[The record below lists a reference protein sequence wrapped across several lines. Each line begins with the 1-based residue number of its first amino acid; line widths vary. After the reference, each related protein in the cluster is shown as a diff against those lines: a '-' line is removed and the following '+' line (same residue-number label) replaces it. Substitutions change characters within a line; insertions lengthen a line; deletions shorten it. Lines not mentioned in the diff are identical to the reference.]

1 MLGLLTLDVRVALAD
16 ADPIGDIHLPE
27 AIQHR
32 LLLVTVD
39 DILEEPRSFRHSL
52 IGRLDDEPDVSVT
65 SDDLPGLQPGGVE
78 EGVDGEGE
86 RGEEVV
92 GEELVA
98 VDAETQQVAVRQTHD
113 EVRGI

>member
-16 ADPIGDIHLPE
+16 SERHGPIGDIHLPE

-39 DILEEPRSFRHSL
+39 DILDEPRSFRHSL
-52 IGRLDDEPDVSVT
+52 ISRLDDEPDVSVT

-78 EGVDGEGE
+78 EGVDSEGG

-92 GEELVA
+92 GEELVP
-98 VDAETQQVAVRQTHD
+98 VDAENTAGCRPAD
-113 EVRGI
+113 SR